1 MRGECVTCVKCR
13 NTWSARDRCMI
24 PCRSMKRFYSALSL
38 WYFFD
43 VSSVVPGQ
51 RKEKFESCD
60 TMNADPTFLI
70 ISFNNV
76 IPFQTPAPWTK
87 EGKQLIR
94 DLGLQIQVSQWRT
107 LNKNGYNQ
115 KNEPTILLP
124 SGVHHQDNL
133 KLTQKN

>member
-1 MRGECVTCVKCR
+1 
-13 NTWSARDRCMI
+13 
-24 PCRSMKRFYSALSL
+24 
-38 WYFFD
+38 
-43 VSSVVPGQ
+43 
-51 RKEKFESCD
+51 
-60 TMNADPTFLI
+60 MNADPTFLI

-115 KNEPTILLP
+115 KIEPTILLP

-133 KLTQKN
+133 KLTPKKLTLNLNLNLNLNLTLNLVVVFILFHFFF